1 MQGAAAACFACPAA
15 SPMIWGNGGL
25 CVCACVVLCV
35 CGCGCAW
42 VVCGSLCV
50 CFCAC
55 VCVTDTVCVIFVVW
69 PPNVSFRTDFLCY
82 FYQWGTSDMSDL
94 TLMNTQNSADDNL
107 GSSSRAWLCVI
118 IIRRESR
125 ITDSSL
131 LPEQFL
137 ASKAFRR
144 FPWIGLRTW
153 IGGSSGGDF

>member
-1 MQGAAAACFACPAA
+1 
-15 SPMIWGNGGL
+15 
-25 CVCACVVLCV
+25 VRV
-35 CGCGCAW
+35 CGAVCVW
-42 VVCGSLCV
+42 VWVCVGGVWVSVRVFL
-50 CFCAC
+50 C

-107 GSSSRAWLCVI
+107 GSRAWLCVI